1 MPSDTKP
8 KLSIRFGL
16 GAIKAVGFNMTENA
30 VKERVENGKFKDI
43 YDFSERLDP
52 KTINKKSIEALSKAG
67 AFDCLHDNRHQIAN
81 SFDVL
86 SSYAAQKHE
95 AASSN
100 QMSLF
105 CGTPEAD
112 VKPELKKVEKWT
124 KIERLQKEFEAF
136 GFFLNEHPT
145 DDHVPALRRRGVIFS
160 DKLERDEL
168 GDNSLVKMSGVI
180 AGSKHRSGPR
190 GRFAYLTISDYLG
203 IFEAMI
209 FDENFNTDFFANN
222 AHLKNK
228 FFILL
233 LVVTTINFAQT
244 ARKYSNEFLN
254 IGAGAKGLAMGGAQV
269 ASVADATAGYWNPAG
284 LTEIK
289 EHTVASLMH
298 AEYFAGIGKYDY
310 ASIAMPLDDPTVV
323 TRSLGFSLI
332 RFAVDDIPNTLFL
345 VEPDGSVNYNNIRS
359 FSSADYAL
367 LVSYGQVIFSDENR
381 TFSFG
386 ANAKVVHRS
395 VGSFAKAW
403 GLGIDAGLQY
413 RTSRFNVGLMAKDVT
428 TTFNAWNF
436 SFTDKSC
443 EDHEDYS

>member
-1 MPSDTKP
+1 MS
-8 KLSIRFGL
+8 
-16 GAIKAVGFNMTENA
+16 NMTYSRIC
-30 VKERVENGKFKDI
+30 V
-43 YDFSERLDP
+43 
-52 KTINKKSIEALSKAG
+52 
-67 AFDCLHDNRHQIAN
+67 
-81 SFDVL
+81 
-86 SSYAAQKHE
+86 
-95 AASSN
+95 
-100 QMSLF
+100 
-105 CGTPEAD
+105 
-112 VKPELKKVEKWT
+112 
-124 KIERLQKEFEAF
+124 
-136 GFFLNEHPT
+136 
-145 DDHVPALRRRGVIFS
+145 
-160 DKLERDEL
+160 
-168 GDNSLVKMSGVI
+168 
-180 AGSKHRSGPR
+180 
-190 GRFAYLTISDYLG
+190 
-203 IFEAMI
+203 
-209 FDENFNTDFFANN
+209 
-222 AHLKNK
+222 
-228 FFILL
+228 
-233 LVVTTINFAQT
+233 LVVVCLWVSNASAQF
-244 ARKYSNEFLN
+244 RKYSNEFLN
-254 IGAGAKGLAMGGAQV
+254 IGAGARGLGMGGAQV

-289 EHTVASLMH
+289 EHPVASLMH

-436 SFTDKSC
+436 SFTDKEKEVLYLTNNDIPVKST
-443 EDHEDYS
+443 ELTAPRLVLGASYFAELSENLGLNAELNMDLSFDGKRNVLFSSSTVNMDPRAGVELEYKKQLFGRLGVDNFQQGMKDGDSTNLKKVWIYQPGLGVGFKLKNVEIDYAFTNLANQSNPLYTHIFSLKFNLVRKENTY